1 MNNAM
6 KKLVELSVEGAKILE
21 LCEEGDKLIE
31 AGTAAVFNSKTA
43 KGKVAKGELL
53 SVAECVVSGLITI
66 HQVLLFLPRCL

>member
-31 AGTAAVFNSKTA
+31 AGTSGVFNSKTA
-43 KGKVAKGELL
+43 KGKVTKGGWQSL
-53 SVAECVVSGLITI
+53 
-66 HQVLLFLPRCL
+66 